1 MASRFYSV
9 TFVVAAGILSL
20 VLQINL
26 PLVTAQEQTIQN
38 RKAEADRLLEVCRN
52 NFQPSKIQQALQVCQ
67 QAAAEYKAIR
77 DLNGEWKALVNLG
90 NAYLNLENYDKAI
103 ESEYKAL
110 LITKEINDKL
120 GESKA
125 LANLGLAYDYL
136 GKYDK
141 AIEYYQQWLA
151 IARDT
156 KDRIG
161 ESKVLGNLGLA
172 YENLSNYD
180 TAIKYYQQWLTIVR
194 ETKDR
199 IAEGKA
205 LGNLGMVYD
214 YLGKY
219 DKAIEYE
226 LQSLAI
232 ARETQNRLG
241 ESKALGNLGIVYQD
255 LGIVYQDLGIV
266 YQDIGN
272 SDKAIDYQKK
282 SLAIALEIKDRQVMG
297 AAFGNL
303 GNIYLALGNYTKAI
317 EYHQQN
323 LAISQGL
330 KDKQGESVA
339 LGNLGNVYLA
349 LGNYAKAIENY
360 YQQLAIARELKD
372 KQGEGA
378 AFGNLG
384 LAYQDLGNYA
394 KAIECQQQHLAISRE
409 IKDRQGESYA
419 LNNLGL
425 IMVLENQNELAILF
439 YKQSVSVRES
449 IRRDLHGLKK
459 EEQQSFAQTV
469 SHTYRTLADL
479 LIKQG
484 RIIEALQVLDLL
496 KIQELEDYLKNV
508 KGNDR
513 TAQGI
518 RLLEPE
524 KAISAQLSAIDYD
537 SISTLNRDLTSQI
550 QQLPKSEINKV
561 PSYLQNI
568 PQGVV
573 LIYPLILEDR
583 LEIIIFS
590 ANTLPINRTVLIK
603 RLELA
608 ELIKNFRSDL
618 QDNNSFDVKD
628 SGKKLYDI
636 LIKPIEADLKQAK
649 ATTIL
654 YAPDGMLR
662 YIPLAALYDGKQWVI
677 EQYRID
683 NLIAYSL
690 FDPDSKPQA
699 NIHIFAGAFG
709 GELRGEADGLPSTI
723 PEVDDIATTFSN
735 TTELIGLDFT
745 ANATKSKVVGQTIVH
760 LATHAL
766 FQPGSPLDSYVL
778 FGKKGGKDKV
788 TLSDISDW
796 NLKNVDLV
804 VLSACQTDLGTFS
817 NGSEILGFGYQVQ
830 KAGAKASIASLWTVS
845 DGGTQLLMQSFY
857 KNLRKG
863 NPSLS
868 TSLREA
874 QLSMIHRPV
883 KDSEPNFNHP
893 YFWSAFVLIG
903 NGL

>member
-1 MASRFYSV
+1 MASRFCSV
-9 TFVVAAGILSL
+9 TAIVTGVLSL

-26 PLVTAQEQTIQN
+26 PLATAQEKTAQN
-38 RKAEADRLLEVCRN
+38 RKAEADRLLDVCRN
-52 NFQPSKIQQALQVCQ
+52 NFQPRKIQHALQVCE

-90 NAYLNLENYDKAI
+90 NAYLNLENYVKAI
-103 ESEYKAL
+103 ESEQQAL
-110 LITKEINDKL
+110 SIAKEINDKL

-125 LANLGLAYDYL
+125 LANLGLAYDYQ

-151 IARDT
+151 IARET

-161 ESKVLGNLGLA
+161 ESKVLGNLGLVYA
-172 YENLSNYD
+172 NLSNYEI
-180 TAIKYYQQWLTIVR
+180 AIEYYQQWLVIVR

-199 IAEGKA
+199 ITEGKA
-205 LGNLGMVYD
+205 LDNLGIVYD

-241 ESKALGNLGIVYQD
+241 ESKALGNLGIT
-255 LGIVYQDLGIV
+255 

-272 SDKAIDYQKK
+272 SDKSIAYQQQ
-282 SLAIALEIKDRQVMG
+282 SLAIALEIRDRQSVG
-297 AAFGNL
+297 AALGNL
-303 GNIYLALGNYTKAI
+303 GNIYLALRNYTKAI

-323 LAISQGL
+323 LAISQKL
-330 KDKQGESVA
+330 KDRQGESVA

-360 YQQLAIARELKD
+360 HQQLAIVLELKD
-372 KQGEGA
+372 KQGQGA
-378 AFGNLG
+378 ALGNLG

-394 KAIECQQQHLAISRE
+394 KAIEYQQQHLVISRE

-425 IMVLENQNELAILF
+425 IMALENQTELAILF
-439 YKQSVSVRES
+439 YKESVSIRES
-449 IRRDLHGLKK
+449 IRSDLHGLKK
-459 EEQQSFAQTV
+459 EEQQSFVRTV

-508 KGNDR
+508 KGNER
-513 TAQGI
+513 TARGI
-518 RLLEPE
+518 GLLEPE
-524 KAISAQLSAIDYD
+524 KAISAQLSAIDYEKIP
-537 SISTLNRDLTSQI
+537 SLNRDLASRI

-561 PSYLQNI
+561 PDYLQKL
-568 PQGVV
+568 PQGAVI
-573 LIYPLILEDR
+573 IYPLILEDR
-583 LEIIIFS
+583 IELIVFS
-590 ANTLPINRTVLIK
+590 ANTLPTKHTVPIQS
-603 RLELA
+603 LELS
-608 ELIKNFRSDL
+608 ELVKNFRADL
-618 QDNNSFDVKD
+618 QDNNSIDVKD

-636 LIKPIEADLKQAK
+636 LIKPIEADLRQAK
-649 ATTIL
+649 TKTIL
-654 YAPDGMLR
+654 YSPDGILR
-662 YIPLAALYDGKQWVI
+662 YIPLAALYDGKQWLI
-677 EQYRID
+677 EQYRIN
-683 NLIAYSL
+683 NLISYSL
-690 FDPDSKPQA
+690 FDSDSKLQT
-699 NIHIFAGAFG
+699 NIHILAGAFG
-709 GELRGEADGLPSTI
+709 GKGGELRGGMGGLPSTI
-723 PEVDDIATTFSN
+723 PEVNNIAATFSK
-735 TTELIGLDFT
+735 TTELIGRDFT
-745 ANATKSKVVGQTIVH
+745 ADSTKSRVVGQTIVH

-766 FQPGSPLDSYVL
+766 FQSGSPLDSYVL
-778 FGKKGGKDKV
+778 FGDDSKV
-788 TLSDISDW
+788 TLSAISDW
-796 NLKNVDLV
+796 NLKNIDLV
-804 VLSACQTDLGTFS
+804 VLSACQTGLGAS
-817 NGSEILGFGYQVQ
+817 ANGAEILGFGYQVQ

-845 DGGTQLLMQSFY
+845 DGGTQLLMQAFY
-857 KNLRKG
+857 ENLRKG

-868 TSLREA
+868 TSLRDA
-874 QLSMIHRPV
+874 QLSMIHRPI
-883 KDSEPNFNHP
+883 KNGEPNFEHP

>member
-52 NFQPSKIQQALQVCQ
+52 NFQPSKIQQALQVCR

-103 ESEYKAL
+103 ESEQQAL

-205 LGNLGMVYD
+205 LGNLGIVYD

-255 LGIVYQDLGIV
+255 
-266 YQDIGN
+266 IGN
-272 SDKAIDYQKK
+272 SDKAINYQQQ
-282 SLAIALEIKDRQVMG
+282 SLAIALEIKDRQTVG
-297 AAFGNL
+297 ATLGNL
-303 GNIYLALGNYTKAI
+303 GNIYLSRRNYTKAI

-323 LAISQGL
+323 LAISQVL

-384 LAYQDLGNYA
+384 LAYQDLKNYA

-425 IMVLENQNELAILF
+425 IMALENQNELAILF

-469 SHTYRTLADL
+469 SHTYRSLADL

-524 KAISAQLSAIDYD
+524 KAISAQLSAINYEKT
-537 SISTLNRDLTSQI
+537 STLNRDLTSQI

-561 PSYLQNI
+561 PSYLQNL

-603 RLELA
+603 SLELA
-608 ELIKNFRSDL
+608 ELLKNFRSDL

-654 YAPDGMLR
+654 YAPDGVLR
-662 YIPLAALYDGKQWVI
+662 YIPLAALFDGKQWLI
-677 EQYRID
+677 EQYRIN
-683 NLIAYSL
+683 NLITYSL

-709 GELRGEADGLPSTI
+709 GKGGELRGGLGGLPSTI

-735 TTELIGLDFT
+735 TTELIGRDFT

-766 FQPGSPLDSYVL
+766 FQSGSPLDSYVL
-778 FGKKGGKDKV
+778 FGDDSKV
-788 TLSDISDW
+788 TLSAISDW
-796 NLKNVDLV
+796 NLKTVDLV
-804 VLSACQTDLGTFS
+804 VLSACQTGLGGS
-817 NGSEILGFGYQVQ
+817 ANGAEILGFGYQVQ